1 MPSAAT
7 DFYAAALQSAGTGD
21 APAPEPWSVR
31 DADGRTYSLAGALDR
46 WTGEAD
52 DVDRRFLA
60 RARGT
65 VLDVGC
71 GPGRLAAELARRGVH
86 AVGLDISPTALRL
99 ARRSG
104 ATVIRRS
111 VFEPVVAEGLWG
123 TTLLADGNIG
133 IGGDPTALL
142 RRCRALVAPGGRVLV
157 ETEGPGAGQRT
168 TRLRLERAGEVS
180 SWFDWAHVGC
190 DAIERVATAT
200 GLRLV
205 ESWEDGGR
213 WFAALR
219 RSPVPGAA

>member
-1 MPSAAT
+1 MPPAAT
-7 DFYAAALQSAGTGD
+7 DFYAAALKSTGTGD

-31 DADGRTYSLAGALDR
+31 DAAGRTYSLADALDR

-52 DVDRRFLA
+52 DVDRGFLT
-60 RARGT
+60 RSRGT

-71 GPGRLAAELARRGVH
+71 GPGRLTAELARRGVH
-86 AVGLDISPTALRL
+86 ALGLDISPTALRL

-133 IGGDPTALL
+133 IGGDPAALL
-142 RRCRALVAPGGRVLV
+142 RRCRALVAPGGLVLV
-157 ETEGPGAGQRT
+157 ETERPGVGQRT
-168 TRLRLERAGEVS
+168 TRLRLERAGAVS
-180 SWFDWAHVGC
+180 AWFDWAHVGC
-190 DAIERVATAT
+190 DAIQQLAGGA
-200 GLRLV
+200 GLRLT

-219 RSPVPGAA
+219 RDPTPGIS

>member
-1 MPSAAT
+1 MPPAAT
-7 DFYAAALQSAGTGD
+7 DFYAAALQSAGTAGG
-21 APAPEPWSVR
+21 PAPEPWSVR
-31 DADGRTYSLAGALDR
+31 DADGRTFSLAGALDR
-46 WTGEAD
+46 WTGDAD
-52 DVDRRFLA
+52 AVDGGFLA

-142 RRCRALVAPGGRVLV
+142 RRCRALVTPGGLVLV
-157 ETEGPGAGQRT
+157 ETERPGVGQRT

-180 SWFDWAHVGC
+180 AWFDWAHVGC
-190 DAIERVATAT
+190 DAIEELAAAA
-200 GLRLV
+200 GLRLT
-205 ESWEDGGR
+205 ESWAERGR
-213 WFAALR
+213 WFAVLQR
-219 RSPVPGAA
+219 PPSPAV